1 MCSSCV
7 EKLARVFSE
16 TKLVAMGNVARLR
29 CRCEE
34 MNVDITFISLINSH
48 KIDVTFLCL
57 KVSVKVVL
65 FCVSVLC
72 VLESV

>member
-1 MCSSCV
+1 
-7 EKLARVFSE
+7 
-16 TKLVAMGNVARLR
+16 MGNVARLR

-48 KIDVTFLCL
+48 KIGVTFLCL

-65 FCVSVLC
+65 VCMSVLC